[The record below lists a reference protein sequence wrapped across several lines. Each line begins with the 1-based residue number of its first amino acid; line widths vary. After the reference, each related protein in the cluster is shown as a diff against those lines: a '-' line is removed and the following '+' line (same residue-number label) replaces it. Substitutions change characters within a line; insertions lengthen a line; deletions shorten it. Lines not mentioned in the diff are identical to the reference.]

1 MPLFIRETD
10 FICNTFL
17 AIVRTKTEYL
27 EIDYANSV
35 NQIRYFL
42 IYLFNLLCSLID
54 VCTNLTNLLIWIIK
68 ATFEM
73 KQLKIGSFIFDGKCF
88 TIIVSVTVIE
98 DNYDEFIDFNF
109 R

>member
-1 MPLFIRETD
+1 MPLFIQEAD

-27 EIDYANSV
+27 EIDYANFV

-73 KQLKIGSFIFDGKCF
+73 KQLKIGSFNFDGKCF
-88 TIIVSVTVIE
+88 TKIVFVTRIE
-98 DNYDEFIDFNF
+98 DTSDEFIDFKL